1 MTVAAFMPVRFF
13 AETPTFSVSP
23 FEPSP
28 LRDDSA
34 AQESKTPR
42 PQDKD
47 PTATVDKLRWES
59 RAPHRNL
66 RRHAHGEWFLFFG
79 SPGSHEGV

>member
-23 FEPSP
+23 
-28 LRDDSA
+28 
-34 AQESKTPR
+34 
-42 PQDKD
+42 
-47 PTATVDKLRWES
+47 VDKLRWES
-59 RAPHRNL
+59 RATHRNL
-66 RRHAHGEWFLFFG
+66 RRHAHGEWLRFFR